1 LGGDRS
7 ISSILANFMPSSP
20 NNRSPVANLTKSTD
34 LLADFL
40 RLKGNANTSRNY
52 RKSLDDFCR
61 RIYDTDVSTVLLNRF
76 LPLPQSEAVYIT
88 LQYRQL
94 LIEAKLAPNTINV
107 RLSALK
113 SFVDYARTNECCQFN
128 LADVSSLKVE
138 LYRDTTGIPLG
149 EFKDML
155 TIPDRTTIKGIRDYA
170 ILRLLWDNALRRN
183 EICSLDVADFADGG
197 RLSIVGKGQLQK
209 TQIDL
214 SPATTIAISQW
225 LAQRSD
231 YLLSDPLF
239 TSLDNRSPGHR
250 LDGSSIY
257 RLVRKFSEAAGIDKV
272 VSPHRIRHSAITT
285 YLDVSDGNLRAAQGL
300 SRHANLN
307 TLSRYDDNRH
317 KYQAQA
323 TNTLA
328 NLI

>member
-1 LGGDRS
+1 
-7 ISSILANFMPSSP
+7 MPSSP

-61 RIYDTDVSTVLLNRF
+61 RIYDSDVSTVLLTRF
-76 LPLPQSEAVYIT
+76 LPLSQSEAVYIT

-94 LIEAKLAPNTINV
+94 LIEAKLAPNTINL

-113 SFVDYARTNECCQFN
+113 SFVDYARTNERCQFN

-183 EICSLDVADFADGG
+183 EICSLDVGDFGDAGK
-197 RLSIVGKGQLQK
+197 LSIVGKGKLQK

-214 SPATTIAISQW
+214 SPATTIAISKW
-225 LAQRSD
+225 LAQRLD
-231 YLLSDPLF
+231 YQLSDPLF
-239 TSLDNRSPGHR
+239 VSLDNRSKGHR
-250 LDGSSIY
+250 LNGSTIY
-257 RLVRKFSEAAGIDKV
+257 RLVRKFSAAAGIDKI